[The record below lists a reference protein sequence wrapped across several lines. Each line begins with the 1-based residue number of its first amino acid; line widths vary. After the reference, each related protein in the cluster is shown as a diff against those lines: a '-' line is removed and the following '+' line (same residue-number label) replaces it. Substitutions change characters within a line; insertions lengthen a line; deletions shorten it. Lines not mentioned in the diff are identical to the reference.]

1 MAIKNKRQSSTTASP
16 AAPASLNY
24 GEIAIANDGT
34 IYAGDKSNKATSKV
48 SFADTCDLAGNAVNA
63 SAANS
68 AVSATKASQDASGNT
83 ITTSYGSS
91 IDVSGN
97 TIRLKSKSG
106 AVLSTVTV
114 PYATRMGYPDG
125 FNGAQPS
132 SGDGWGNQT
141 GTFITGWSTAG
152 GGTISFRNNN
162 PSSGKVSMKIDG
174 VIYQNEGTNKVVD
187 SSSFSYNGNLYINV

>member
-1 MAIKNKRQSSTTASP
+1 MSIKNKRRQSTTASP
-16 AAPASLNY
+16 AAPTSLNY

-34 IYAGDKSNKATSKV
+34 IYAGDKSNKAASKV

-63 SAANS
+63 SAADS
-68 AVSATKASQDASGNT
+68 AETATKDASGNT
-83 ITTSYGSS
+83 ITTSYGAA

-97 TIRLKSKSG
+97 TIRLKAKSG
-106 AVLSTVTV
+106 AVLATLTV
-114 PYATRMGYPDG
+114 PFATRMSYPNG
-125 FNGAQPS
+125 FSGEQAS
-132 SGDGWGNQT
+132 AGDGWGNQT

-152 GGTISFRNNN
+152 GGAISFRNNN

-187 SSSFSYNGNLYINV
+187 SSNFSYNGNLYINV

>member
-1 MAIKNKRQSSTTASP
+1 MSIKNKRQQSTTASP
-16 AAPASLNY
+16 AAPTSLNY

-34 IYAGDKSNKATSKV
+34 IYAGDKSNKAASKV

-63 SAANS
+63 SAADS
-68 AVSATKASQDASGNT
+68 AETATKDASGNT
-83 ITTSYGSS
+83 ITTSYGAA

-97 TIRLKSKSG
+97 TIRLKAKSG
-106 AVLSTVTV
+106 AVLATLTV
-114 PYATRMGYPDG
+114 PFATRMSYPNG
-125 FNGAQPS
+125 FSGEQAS

-152 GGTISFRNNN
+152 GGAISFRNNN

-187 SSSFSYNGNLYINV
+187 SSNFSYNGNLYINV

>member
-1 MAIKNKRQSSTTASP
+1 MAIKNKQQSSTTASP

-34 IYAGDKSNKATSKV
+34 IYAGDKSNKAASKV

-63 SAANS
+63 SAADS
-68 AVSATKASQDASGNT
+68 AETATKDASGNT
-83 ITTSYGSS
+83 ITTSYGAA

-97 TIRLKSKSG
+97 TIRLKAKSG
-106 AVLSTVTV
+106 AVLATLTV
-114 PYATRMGYPDG
+114 PFATRMSYPNG
-125 FNGAQPS
+125 FSGEQAS
-132 SGDGWGNQT
+132 AGDGWGNQT

-152 GGTISFRNNN
+152 GGAISFRNNN

-187 SSSFSYNGNLYINV
+187 SSNFSYNGNLYINV

>member
-1 MAIKNKRQSSTTASP
+1 MSIKNKRQQSTTASP
-16 AAPASLNY
+16 AAPTSLNY

-34 IYAGDKSNKATSKV
+34 IYAGDKSNKAASKV

-63 SAANS
+63 SAADS
-68 AVSATKASQDASGNT
+68 AETATKDASGNT
-83 ITTSYGSS
+83 ITTSYGAA

-97 TIRLKSKSG
+97 TIRLKAKSG
-106 AVLSTVTV
+106 AVLATLTV
-114 PYATRMGYPDG
+114 PFATRMSYPNG
-125 FNGAQPS
+125 FSGEQAS
-132 SGDGWGNQT
+132 AGDGWGNQT

-152 GGTISFRNNN
+152 GGAISFRNNN

-187 SSSFSYNGNLYINV
+187 SSNFSYNGNLYINV

>member
-63 SAANS
+63 SAADS
-68 AVSATKASQDASGNT
+68 AVSATKASQDASGNI

-91 IDVSGN
+91 IDVSGD

-106 AVLSTVTV
+106 AVLSTITS
-114 PYATRMGYPDG
+114 PYATRADLCNSIQIYNSNWNGTDGLVRAVYADANKSYLNLAASNAAGTAWPNISVSRINGHVLNMGYD
-125 FNGAQPS
+125 
-132 SGDGWGNQT
+132 
-141 GTFITGWSTAG
+141 
-152 GGTISFRNNN
+152 
-162 PSSGKVSMKIDG
+162 
-174 VIYQNEGTNKVVD
+174 
-187 SSSFSYNGNLYINV
+187 GNLWIGW

>member
-34 IYAGDKSNKATSKV
+34 IYAGDKSNKAASKV
-48 SFADTCDLAGNAVNA
+48 SFADTCNLAGNAVNA
-63 SAANS
+63 SAADS
-68 AVSATKASQDASGNT
+68 AETATKDASGNT
-83 ITTSYGSS
+83 ITTSYGAA

-97 TIRLKSKSG
+97 TIRLKAKSG
-106 AVLSTVTV
+106 AVLATLTV
-114 PYATRMGYPDG
+114 PFATRMSYPNG
-125 FNGAQPS
+125 FSGEQAS
-132 SGDGWGNQT
+132 AGDGWGNQT

-152 GGTISFRNNN
+152 GGAISFRNNN

-187 SSSFSYNGNLYINV
+187 SSNFSYNGNLYINV

>member
-1 MAIKNKRQSSTTASP
+1 MAIKNKRQLSTTASP

-34 IYAGDKSNKATSKV
+34 IYAGDKSNKAASKV

-106 AVLSTVTV
+106 AVLSTITS
-114 PYATRMGYPDG
+114 PYATRAGLCNSIQIYNSDWNGTDGSISAIYTDAANKSCLNLVASNEAGTAWPDISVPRINGHFLSMGYD
-125 FNGAQPS
+125 
-132 SGDGWGNQT
+132 
-141 GTFITGWSTAG
+141 
-152 GGTISFRNNN
+152 
-162 PSSGKVSMKIDG
+162 
-174 VIYQNEGTNKVVD
+174 
-187 SSSFSYNGNLYINV
+187 GNLWIGW

>member
-34 IYAGDKSNKATSKV
+34 IYAGDKSNKAASKV

-63 SAANS
+63 SAADS
-68 AVSATKASQDASGNT
+68 AETATKDASGNT
-83 ITTSYGSS
+83 ITTSYGAA

-97 TIRLKSKSG
+97 TIRLKAKSG
-106 AVLSTVTV
+106 AVLATLTV
-114 PYATRMGYPDG
+114 PFATRMSYPNG
-125 FNGAQPS
+125 FSGEQAS
-132 SGDGWGNQT
+132 TGDGWGNQT

-152 GGTISFRNNN
+152 GGAISFRNNN

-187 SSSFSYNGNLYINV
+187 SSNFSYNGNLYINV

>member
-34 IYAGDKSNKATSKV
+34 IYAGDKSNKAASKV

-63 SAANS
+63 SAADS
-68 AVSATKASQDASGNT
+68 AETATKDASGNT
-83 ITTSYGSS
+83 ITTSYGAA

-106 AVLSTVTV
+106 AVLSTVT
-114 PYATRMGYPDG
+114 PSYATRAGSCNSIQIYNSNWSGTDGSVSAVYADANKSYLNLTASNAAGTAWPNISVSRINGHVLNMGYD
-125 FNGAQPS
+125 
-132 SGDGWGNQT
+132 
-141 GTFITGWSTAG
+141 
-152 GGTISFRNNN
+152 
-162 PSSGKVSMKIDG
+162 
-174 VIYQNEGTNKVVD
+174 
-187 SSSFSYNGNLYINV
+187 GNLWISW